1 MRKIDFDTFNQKKFA
16 NSCGFRGGA
25 TLKSL
30 SIAAL
35 AGCAII
41 GCAQGAYAAD
51 IVLGSDEANELLKTK
66 TIDQPTLD
74 YLKDN
79 NILIPQKGEWIS
91 TDKTWGTAAPIPSR
105 GSAYTITEGS
115 AEDYA
120 FEYKTTDD
128 GQNVNTQYY
137 KVDIAGS
144 IPNPDTYEY
153 ITPEGYTETSSRILN
168 LDDSNA
174 NKKVFIGIENIGLS
188 GDGGGAIM
196 NQNNHNNNSII
207 SDFVNNSITASTFKY
222 GGAIFNKRSELKS
235 IKGDFIG
242 NSVTNTNTFAY
253 GGAICNNN
261 AATIGEITGNFINNY
276 VEAKAV
282 ARGGAIIN
290 YQNNSEIGFI
300 TGNFIN
306 NSITSS
312 NDATKGGAIYNERA
326 IISNITGHF
335 VGNSAAGALDS
346 NGGAIVNWSGT
357 VANITGDFISNTVS
371 SDTTSGYGGAIYNRT
386 GSFVGD
392 ITGDFIANSAKS
404 DGKNAAGGAVY
415 NYDKSIIGNIL
426 GSFINNN
433 AESPS
438 KNNVQ
443 GGAIYN
449 NNSAKIGNISGDFIS
464 NNVVGFN
471 ADGGAIYNDTNSVIG
486 DITGDFI
493 ANYATSNSTSTELL
507 GSGRG
512 QGGAIYNFNNST
524 IGKIEGNFIDNHVKG
539 NNAYGGA
546 ILNISGSRGVASIK
560 GIEGNFI
567 GNTVSS
573 GSNKGQGG
581 AIANYGNIG
590 DIKGNFAENEVVAGM
605 HADGGAVYNYQ
616 DCEIGNIT
624 GNFVNNVARSRDNV
638 GHGEGAGVY
647 NWAGT
652 IGNIKGDF
660 INNYVSGNKAYGA
673 AIFNSD
679 DVVTAKTG
687 KIGNITGNFI
697 NNRSE
702 AVSDVSQGG
711 AVYNYSKI
719 GNISGSFINNY
730 AKSEAGTAQGGAIYT
745 KADMDFVADGVVN
758 TFKGNYTE
766 SNGVKDDNAIWVEK
780 ANDDTL
786 PTLTFKTENNGKFA
800 MYDNI
805 NGTKGYAVNITGD
818 GTGTF
823 EMYNDMSNAQL
834 SIGNNNIIVMDND
847 THTYNVEKLTITGDV
862 EIPVVDIC
870 LADKSMDRFAAKEY
884 GEHSGKLNVSAL
896 NYVNSS
902 EIPTEAKIE
911 ILFAD
916 KGLKDN
922 VTESV
927 SGQTLMTPIYKYGV
941 MYDNRKDGGY
951 FVFNSG
957 LSAGNNPSRAFN
969 PAVLASPVSTIASA
983 QSVVNETFKH
993 VFEHADAFT
1002 KLPYSTRLTMLNQN
1016 KYAINDGYNHF
1027 TNTPLTEKAG
1037 WFRPYV
1043 TFENMHL
1050 NNGPRVDAINYGSLM
1065 GFDTDFR
1072 SHRNGWY
1079 SVGTGYVG
1087 YNGSNLSYS
1096 GVDVVSNGGMLG
1108 YTQTMYKGN
1117 FWTAMTVNAGASVA
1131 QARTMYGN
1139 EDFTSLMAGLGSK
1152 TGYNFEFKD
1161 GKYILQP
1168 MMFMS
1173 YSFVNTFDYTN
1184 AAGVRMD
1191 SKPAHCMQ
1199 LNPSIR
1205 FITNTKN
1212 GWQPYAHVGMV
1223 WNVLNSSETL
1233 ANKVKLPQM
1242 SVKPYI
1248 EYGLGLQKTWKDKFT
1263 AFGQV
1268 MLRNGGRNGVA
1279 MTGGFRW
1286 MIDDRKA
1293 QKVQNDAPKKVVLKQ
1308 LSPQQKI
1315 VLGAKYQNT
1324 TRTTSVAVL
1333 KLL

>member
-1 MRKIDFDTFNQKKFA
+1 MRKIDFNTFSLQKTT
-16 NSCGFRGGA
+16 NNCGSQRA
-25 TLKSL
+25 ITLKSL

-35 AGCAII
+35 AVCAII
-41 GCAQGAYAAD
+41 GCVQSAYAAD
-51 IVLGSDEANELLKTK
+51 VVLGSDEAKGLLKNK

-79 NILIPQKGEWIS
+79 NILIPQKGEWNS

-105 GSAYTITEGS
+105 GSAYTITESS
-115 AEDYA
+115 AEDYD
-120 FEYKTTDD
+120 FEYKITDD

-137 KVDIAGS
+137 KVNIAGS
-144 IPNPDTYEY
+144 IPNPDTDEY
-153 ITPEGYTETSSRILN
+153 KTPEGYTETSSRIRY
-168 LDDSNA
+168 LDDNNA
-174 NKKVFIGIENIGLS
+174 NKKVFIGIENNGLS

-222 GGAIFNKRSELKS
+222 GGAIFNKRSEIKS

-357 VANITGDFISNTVS
+357 VANITGDFI
-371 SDTTSGYGGAIYNRT
+371 
-386 GSFVGD
+386 
-392 ITGDFIANSAKS
+392 ANSAKS

-415 NYDKSIIGNIL
+415 NYDKSTIGNIL

-464 NNVVGFN
+464 NNVVGYN
-471 ADGGAIYNDTNSVIG
+471 ADGGAIYNDTDSVIG

-493 ANYATSNSTSTELL
+493 ANYATSNSTSTELS

-524 IGKIEGNFIDNHVKG
+524 IGKIDGSFIDNHVKG

-567 GNTVSS
+567 RNTVSS

-590 DIKGNFAENEVVAGM
+590 DIKGDFAENEVVAGI

-624 GNFVNNVARSRDNV
+624 GSFINNVAKSRDNA
-638 GHGEGAGVY
+638 GHGAGAGVY

-673 AIFNSD
+673 AIFNFD
-679 DVVTAKTG
+679 EITTG
-687 KIGNITGNFI
+687 KKGEISDISGNFI
-697 NNRSE
+697 SNRSE
-702 AVSDVSQGG
+702 AVSDVALGG
-711 AVYNYSKI
+711 AIYNDSKV
-719 GNISGSFINNY
+719 GNISGSFVNNY
-730 AKSEAGTAQGGAIYT
+730 AKSEEGIAQGGAIYT
-745 KADMDFVADGVVN
+745 KTDLNFIADGAVN

-766 SNGVKDDNAIWVEK
+766 SNGVKDDNAIWVEQS
-780 ANDDTL
+780 NDGAL

-805 NGTKGYAVNITGD
+805 NGTQGYSVNITGD

-834 SIGNNNIIVMDND
+834 SIGNNNIIVMDNNA
-847 THTYNVEKLTITGDV
+847 HTYNVEKLTITG
-862 EIPVVDIC
+862 
-870 LADKSMDRFAAKEY
+870 M
-884 GEHSGKLNVSAL
+884 
-896 NYVNSS
+896 
-902 EIPTEAKIE
+902 
-911 ILFAD
+911 
-916 KGLKDN
+916 
-922 VTESV
+922 
-927 SGQTLMTPIYKYGV
+927 
-941 MYDNRKDGGY
+941 
-951 FVFNSG
+951 
-957 LSAGNNPSRAFN
+957 
-969 PAVLASPVSTIASA
+969 
-983 QSVVNETFKH
+983 
-993 VFEHADAFT
+993 
-1002 KLPYSTRLTMLNQN
+1002 
-1016 KYAINDGYNHF
+1016 
-1027 TNTPLTEKAG
+1027 
-1037 WFRPYV
+1037 
-1043 TFENMHL
+1043 
-1050 NNGPRVDAINYGSLM
+1050 
-1065 GFDTDFR
+1065 
-1072 SHRNGWY
+1072 
-1079 SVGTGYVG
+1079 
-1087 YNGSNLSYS
+1087 
-1096 GVDVVSNGGMLG
+1096 
-1108 YTQTMYKGN
+1108 
-1117 FWTAMTVNAGASVA
+1117 
-1131 QARTMYGN
+1131 
-1139 EDFTSLMAGLGSK
+1139 
-1152 TGYNFEFKD
+1152 
-1161 GKYILQP
+1161 
-1168 MMFMS
+1168 
-1173 YSFVNTFDYTN
+1173 
-1184 AAGVRMD
+1184 
-1191 SKPAHCMQ
+1191 
-1199 LNPSIR
+1199 
-1205 FITNTKN
+1205 
-1212 GWQPYAHVGMV
+1212 
-1223 WNVLNSSETL
+1223 
-1233 ANKVKLPQM
+1233 
-1242 SVKPYI
+1242 
-1248 EYGLGLQKTWKDKFT
+1248 
-1263 AFGQV
+1263 
-1268 MLRNGGRNGVA
+1268 
-1279 MTGGFRW
+1279 
-1286 MIDDRKA
+1286 
-1293 QKVQNDAPKKVVLKQ
+1293 
-1308 LSPQQKI
+1308 
-1315 VLGAKYQNT
+1315 
-1324 TRTTSVAVL
+1324 
-1333 KLL
+1333 